1 MNIKKR
7 KETFNMNNNTNKM
20 YFENVK
26 EIIDASQEHLRPL
39 IGRTLTKDERDL
51 INIFFYHYFNIPEEE
66 PILITKRSW
75 IIFTNRL
82 VILFERQIR
91 EFDELRDKIIL
102 LKQADPNIVFGYTDD
117 GMMVHDF
124 DELL

>member
-1 MNIKKR
+1 
-7 KETFNMNNNTNKM
+7 MNNNTNKM

-75 IIFTNRL
+75 IVFTNRL

-102 LKQADPNIVFGYTDD
+102 LKQADPNIVFGYTDN